1 MELLLVLLSCWSLRT
16 NCFPLTST
24 NRCRHRRWEHSLLV
38 VVALAPAELVA
49 TDGTAVVG
57 AAAAITKGD
66 VELAAYGYWVIAWVV
81 CTC

>member
-1 MELLLVLLSCWSLRT
+1 M
-16 NCFPLTST
+16 
-24 NRCRHRRWEHSLLV
+24 LV

-66 VELAAYGYWVIAWVV
+66 VELAAYGYCVIAWVV
-81 CTC
+81 CSC